1 MQAEK
6 EKPHTIRRKL
16 LFVGL
21 RVLLLVGKSSGVVG
35 GSGVDISGV
44 ISPRVMSIATLLITL
59 LITTHE
65 LRVG

>member
-65 LRVG
+65 LRIG